1 MDIFTAISQ
10 IFTDYTLRNV
20 ALGGLALGA
29 VSGIVSVYAVL
40 RRQSLMGDVMS
51 HAALPGIVLAFIITG
66 VRAPLPLF
74 VGALTAG
81 LVGLGLMHVITTQTR
96 VKVDSA
102 QGVVLAAFFGFGLAL
117 LSWALRQNNAEH
129 AGINNFLF
137 GQAAA
142 TVAGDVALVAGVG
155 AVTLIVVSLFW
166 KEFKLVSFDPGY
178 ARTLGMRV
186 GLMDAL
192 MTALLIIVVT
202 VGLQTVGV
210 VLMSAMVVAPG
221 AAARQWTNRF
231 GLMMVLAS
239 GFGALAGLLGAL
251 ISSTTAGLPT
261 GPVIV
266 LVASVI
272 VLFSLMLAPERGLIW
287 AWLRRRR
294 TDQRFREEAVLEALL
309 VMARHH
315 DSHEHA
321 HSLASIRAYAG
332 PGTAQALKA
341 LERRGEVR
349 QLGRDWALTPK
360 GVEAAH
366 PIVEMGRFAA
376 PSVVSALTKPET
388 QGVRL

>member
-1 MDIFTAISQ
+1 MDLGVVLSQ
-10 IFTDYTLRNV
+10 LLTDYTLRNV
-20 ALGGLALGA
+20 ALGALALGA
-29 VSGIVSVYAVL
+29 VSGLVSVYAVL

-74 VGALTAG
+74 IGALVAG

-129 AGINNFLF
+129 AGINHFLF

-142 TVAGDVALVAGVG
+142 TVAGDVVLIAGVG
-155 AVTLIVVSLFW
+155 AVALLVVTVFW

-186 GLMDAL
+186 GLLDAL
-192 MTALLIIVVT
+192 MTALLIVVVT

-231 GLMMVLAS
+231 GWMMALACA
-239 GFGALAGLLGAL
+239 FGALAGVSGAL
-251 ISSTTAGLPT
+251 ISSLQAGLPT

-266 LVASVI
+266 LAASAV
-272 VLFSLMLAPERGLIW
+272 VLFSLLFAPERGLVW
-287 AWLRRRR
+287 DRLRRRR
-294 TDQRFREEAVLEALL
+294 TDRRFREDAVLEALA
-309 VMARHH
+309 VMAAHH
-315 DSHEHA
+315 GGAEHPHTQA
-321 HSLASIRAYAG
+321 AIEAYAG
-332 PGTAQALKA
+332 QGTGRALRA
-341 LERRGEVR
+341 LERRGLVAA
-349 QLGRDWALTPK
+349 QGPGWALTAD
-360 GVEAAH
+360 GLREAKILTGAADA
-366 PIVEMGRFAA
+366 PTNAPAPVAAA
-376 PSVVSALTKPET
+376 P
-388 QGVRL
+388 QGVQA

>member
-1 MDIFTAISQ
+1 MDLFSAISQ
-10 IFTDYTLRNV
+10 IFSDYTLRNV

-51 HAALPGIVLAFIITG
+51 HAALPGIVLAFLITG

-74 VGALTAG
+74 LGALAAG
-81 LVGLGLMHVITTQTR
+81 LVGLGFMHLITTQTR

-129 AGINNFLF
+129 AGINHFLF

-142 TVAGDVALVAGVG
+142 TVAGDVVLVAAVG
-155 AVTLIVVSLFW
+155 AVTLGVVTLFW

-221 AAARQWTNRF
+221 AAARQWTNRL
-231 GLMMVLAS
+231 GLMMALAS
-239 GFGALAGLLGAL
+239 GFGALAGLIGAL

-272 VLFSLMLAPERGLIW
+272 VLISLMLAPERGLIW
-287 AWLRRRR
+287 TWLRRRR
-294 TDQRFREEAVLEALL
+294 TDQRFHEEAVLEALL
-309 VMARHH
+309 VMAQHH
-315 DSHEHA
+315 TSTAHP

-332 PGTAQALKA
+332 PGTSKALDA
-341 LERRGEVR
+341 LERRGDVAR
-349 QLGRDWALTPK
+349 SSAGWALTAK
-360 GVEAAH
+360 GAEAAR
-366 PIVEMGRFAA
+366 PIVEMGRFAPTAAA
-376 PSVVSALTKPET
+376 PWTEPAGQEVSL
-388 QGVRL
+388 

>member
-1 MDIFTAISQ
+1 MDVWSAISQ

-20 ALGGLALGA
+20 ALGALALGA

-51 HAALPGIVLAFIITG
+51 HAALPGIVIAFLITG

-74 VGALTAG
+74 IGALVAG
-81 LVGLGLMHVITTQTR
+81 LIGLGLMHLITSQTR

-117 LSWALRQNNAEH
+117 LSWALRQNNAQH
-129 AGINNFLF
+129 AGINHFLF

-142 TVAGDVALVAGVG
+142 TVQGDVILIASVGASALVV
-155 AVTLIVVSLFW
+155 VTLFW

-192 MTALLIIVVT
+192 MTALLIVVVT

-231 GLMMVLAS
+231 GPMMLLAS
-239 GFGALAGLLGAL
+239 CFGALAGLSGAL
-251 ISSTTAGLPT
+251 ISSAQAGLPT

-266 LVASVI
+266 LTASVI
-272 VLFSLMLAPERGLIW
+272 VLLSLLFAPERGLVW
-287 AWLRRRR
+287 GWLRRRR
-294 TDQRFREEAVLEALL
+294 MDQQFREDAVLEALW
-309 VMARHH
+309 VMAEHHGGARHPH
-315 DSHEHA
+315 T
-321 HSLASIRAYAG
+321 LAAIEAYAG
-332 PGTAQALKA
+332 QGAKGA
-341 LERRGEVR
+341 LEALASRGLAQR
-349 QLGRDWALTPK
+349 SGPGWALTPA
-360 GVEAAH
+360 GETAGSSLVER
-366 PIVEMGRFAA
+366 GRMADILHSPA
-376 PSVVSALTKPET
+376 EAEV
-388 QGVRL
+388 QGVGA

>member
-1 MDIFTAISQ
+1 MDVWAALSQ
-10 IFTDYTLRNV
+10 LFTDYTLRNV
-20 ALGGLALGA
+20 ALGALALGA

-51 HAALPGIVLAFIITG
+51 HAALPGIVIAFLVVG

-74 VGALTAG
+74 AGALTAG
-81 LVGLGLMHVITTQTR
+81 LIGLGLMHLITTQTR

-129 AGINNFLF
+129 AGINHFLF

-142 TVAGDVALVAGVG
+142 TVAGDVALIAGVG
-155 AVTLIVVSLFW
+155 AATLLVVAVFW

-231 GLMMVLAS
+231 GLMMALACA
-239 GFGALAGLLGAL
+239 FGALAGVTGAL
-251 ISSTTAGLPT
+251 ISSARAGLPT

-266 LVASVI
+266 LAASVI
-272 VLFSLMLAPERGLIW
+272 VLVSLLAAPERGLIW
-287 AWLRRRR
+287 DRLRRRR
-294 TDQRFREEAVLEALL
+294 TDQRFREEAVLEALW
-309 VMARHH
+309 VMAAHH
-315 DSHEHA
+315 GSLEHP
-321 HSLASIRAYAG
+321 HTLASIEAYAG
-332 PGTAQALKA
+332 QGTKQALQALEGHGLVQHSGPGWALTGQGAGRARALVERGTAQAP
-341 LERRGEVR
+341 EV
-349 QLGRDWALTPK
+349 LPLTAGPQEV
-360 GVEAAH
+360 GA
-366 PIVEMGRFAA
+366 
-376 PSVVSALTKPET
+376 
-388 QGVRL
+388 

>member
-1 MDIFTAISQ
+1 MDIWSAIGQ

-20 ALGGLALGA
+20 ALGALALGA

-51 HAALPGIVLAFIITG
+51 HAALPGIVIAFLIAG

-74 VGALTAG
+74 IGALVAG
-81 LVGLGLMHVITTQTR
+81 LIGLGLMHVITTQTR

-129 AGINNFLF
+129 AGINHFLF

-142 TVAGDVALVAGVG
+142 TVQGDVILIASVG
-155 AVTLIVVSLFW
+155 IATIAVVTLFW

-192 MTALLIIVVT
+192 MTALLIVVVT

-210 VLMSAMVVAPG
+210 VLMSVMVVAPG

-231 GLMMVLAS
+231 GPMMLLAS
-239 GFGALAGLLGAL
+239 IFGALSGLIGAL
-251 ISSTTAGLPT
+251 ISSSKAGLPT

-266 LVASVI
+266 LTASVI
-272 VLFSLMLAPERGLIW
+272 VLLSLLFAPERGLVW
-287 AWLRRRR
+287 DRLRRRR
-294 TDQRFREEAVLEALL
+294 MDKRFHEDAALEALA
-309 VMARHH
+309 VMAEHH
-315 DSHEHA
+315 GNAGHA
-321 HSLASIRAYAG
+321 HSLAAIEAYAG
-332 PGTAQALKA
+332 RGARRAIIA
-341 LERRGEVR
+341 LEGRGLAQR
-349 QLGRDWALTPK
+349 SGPGWALTAD
-360 GVEAAH
+360 GEAAARQLS
-366 PIVEMGRFAA
+366 ERGRMVDVAAA
-376 PSVVSALTKPET
+376 PLDAHT
-388 QGVRL
+388 QGVQA